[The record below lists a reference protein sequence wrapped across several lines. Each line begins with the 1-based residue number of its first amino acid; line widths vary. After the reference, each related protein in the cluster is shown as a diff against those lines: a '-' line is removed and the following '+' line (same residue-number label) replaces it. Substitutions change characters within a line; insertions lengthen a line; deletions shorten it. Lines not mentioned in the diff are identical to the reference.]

1 MKQLKGLALG
11 MSILLAVSML
21 GSAFAEENAPATVV
35 APEQVEMV
43 EEVPAEAVEYVT
55 VVEATPEPTAEAT
68 AEPTVDPTQEP
79 TAEPDPSAE
88 PTPEATEAAPE
99 ATEAVEATQAPERSV
114 SIHMDVP
121 ANLQLGD
128 TVTLTATLIGFD
140 GMTVALQWQYSLDG
154 QQWFD
159 VQGATDTVYAFQV
172 SEETS
177 GSMWRLAVTIL

>member
-79 TAEPDPSAE
+79 TAEPDPTAE
-88 PTPEATEAAPE
+88 PTPEATEAA
-99 ATEAVEATQAPERSV
+99 EATQAPERSV
-114 SIHMDVP
+114 SIHMAVP
-121 ANLQLGD
+121 ANLQMGD

-140 GMTVALQWQYSLDG
+140 GLTVALQWQYSLDG

-159 VQGATDTVYAFQV
+159 AQGATDAVYTFQV

>member
-11 MSILLAVSML
+11 MSVLLAVSML
-21 GSAFAEENAPATVV
+21 GSAFAEEIAPAKVET
-35 APEQVEMV
+35 PEQVEMV
-43 EEVPAEAVEYVT
+43 EDAPQQTVEYVT

-79 TAEPDPSAE
+79 TAEPDPTTE
-88 PTPEATEAAPE
+88 PTPEATEA

-114 SIHMDVP
+114 SIQMDVP
-121 ANLQLGD
+121 ANLQMGD
-128 TVTLTATLIGFD
+128 TVTLTATLNGFD
-140 GMTVALQWQYSLDG
+140 GLSVALQWQYSVDG

-159 VQGATDTVYAFQV
+159 AQGATDTVYAFQV

-177 GSMWRLAVTIL
+177 GSMWRLAVTVL